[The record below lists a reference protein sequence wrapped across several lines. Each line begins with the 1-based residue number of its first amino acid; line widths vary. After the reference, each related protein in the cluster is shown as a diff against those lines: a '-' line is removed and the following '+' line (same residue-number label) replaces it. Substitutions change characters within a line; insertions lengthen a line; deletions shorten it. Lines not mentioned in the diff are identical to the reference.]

1 MNTKQS
7 ISQPPELL
15 ARYLHA
21 VGKRL
26 PDKGREDILRELESD
41 ILERLDQQEPTGDV
55 HEKTNENRLSELL
68 TEFGDPETISRQYG
82 GRTQALVG
90 ADLFPSYVKILR
102 LVLAIVLPLLSF
114 VFLIS
119 LVFSPTDT
127 AGITRLIT
135 DWIAALFQGAMSVFA
150 TVTISF
156 AIAERVLAKS
166 GARMKESEPAW
177 TPAQLPFLPDAAD
190 RVKPAG
196 LITGI
201 LFTLFA
207 AGILLLN
214 RDMVGVILKLPS
226 QDKPVL
232 IPLFN
237 EQVMTTFLWALLL
250 LMSLS
255 VVNAV
260 WKLAA
265 GRFTRPTRMLS
276 AVLCFAGA
284 IVSLLLFNRADL
296 MDPTRGLS
304 AALSGEDLESLLIA
318 LRLSLRITSA
328 AIAIP
333 LLIEGVGHIR
343 QLLRRDVGLPPLK

>member
-1 MNTKQS
+1 MKTKQT
-7 ISQPPELL
+7 IPQPPELL

-41 ILERLDQQEPTGDV
+41 ILERLDQQDPAGSV
-55 HEKTNENRLSELL
+55 HEKTSEERLSALL

-82 GRTQALVG
+82 GRTQTLIG
-90 ADLFPSYVKILR
+90 ADLFPSYVRVLQ
-102 LVLAIVLPLLSF
+102 LVLAIVLPLLSLAF
-114 VFLIS
+114 VVS

-127 AGITRLIT
+127 AGVTRLIT
-135 DWIAALFQGAMSVFA
+135 DWMTALLQGATSVFA
-150 TVTISF
+150 TVTLSF
-156 AIAERVLAKS
+156 AIAERVMAKT
-166 GARMKESEPAW
+166 GTPAHNADVAW
-177 TPAQLPFLPDAAD
+177 TPAQLPLLPDAAD

-237 EQVMTTFLWALLL
+237 EQVMTTFLWALLV
-250 LMSLS
+250 MMALS
-255 VVNAV
+255 VTNAV

-265 GRFTRPTRMLS
+265 GRFTRPTRILS
-276 AVLCFAGA
+276 AMLCFAGA
-284 IVSLLLFNRADL
+284 IVSLLLFNRPDL

-304 AALSGEDLESLLIA
+304 AALSGKDLENLLTA

-333 LLIEGVGHIR
+333 LLVEGVGHIR